1 MTETAVRKRSRG
13 KRGTKPKVALPEA
26 EGPELER
33 RKLSRADYHR
43 AAELGIFGPDE
54 RLELIH
60 GEVYRKISP
69 QSRRHARGVI
79 TIAVTLEEAF
89 GEGFHVQQQLPLAMA
104 DSEPEPDV
112 AVLSGDPDDYKDQHP
127 PVSAAVLVV
136 EISDTSLKGDRGLK
150 AALYAEAG
158 VTDYWIVNL
167 NARAVEVYREPAA
180 LPNAPHG
187 FGYKS
192 VRLYLEDET
201 VSPLAKP
208 EAAIPVARLLPA
220 L

>member
-1 MTETAVRKRSRG
+1 MTETAVHKTTRG

-60 GEVYRKISP
+60 GEVYRKMSP
-69 QSRRHARGVI
+69 QSSAHAMAIR
-79 TIAVTLEEAF
+79 AVATALEEAF
-89 GEGFHVQQQLPLAMA
+89 GEGVDVRQQLPVHTD

-112 AVLSGDPDDYKDQHP
+112 AVVPGSWQDYKNHP
-127 PVSAAVLVV
+127 SADVALLIV
-136 EISDTSLKGDRGLK
+136 EIADTSVRGDRGLK

-158 VTDYWIVNL
+158 VRDYWIVNL

-180 LPNAPHG
+180 LASTPHG
-187 FGYKS
+187 FGFKS
-192 VRLYLEDET
+192 VRLYTEDET